1 MRIFRNILLT
11 LIIMAAIGAGTLFG
25 YYRYRGSK
33 EMQLM
38 NEGIALMEQGN
49 YRAARGKFADAQQF
63 ENRSPDI
70 FPPIRWR
77 RICTGTPPFVISGWG
92 STRRLLLSMIN

>member
-25 YYRYRGSK
+25 YYRFKGSK
-33 EMQLM
+33 EMQFM

-49 YRAARGKFADAQQF
+49 YRAARGKFADAEQYHQKAF
-63 ENRSPDI
+63 
-70 FPPIRWR
+70 
-77 RICTGTPPFVISGWG
+77 
-92 STRRLLLSMIN
+92 RRLYGGGSVQIYRNL